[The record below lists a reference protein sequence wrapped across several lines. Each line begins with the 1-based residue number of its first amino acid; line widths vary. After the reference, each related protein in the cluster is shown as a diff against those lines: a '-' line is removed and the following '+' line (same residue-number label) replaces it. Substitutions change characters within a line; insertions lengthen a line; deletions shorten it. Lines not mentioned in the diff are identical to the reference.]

1 MFLRLCPSVR
11 FASKKTDPSTPF
23 LPARVGSCEGGPGE
37 GGRGPLDSGPV
48 LADCQTS
55 KASKTTERYTN
66 TPDEETKGSILKGA
80 EPVSEWV
87 CGFVW
92 HYVCECLCVFACVR
106 VWASSVQDSALIAQG
121 SCRQTSFSL
130 PHPPSFCWPPSL
142 APAPCSAFLPAF
154 LFLSGILRENA
165 ANTIKLF
172 MSVFGQPNVLIITSW
187 RNFLYCAC

>member
-11 FASKKTDPSTPF
+11 FAGKKTDPSTPF

-48 LADCQTS
+48 LAACQTS

-121 SCRQTSFSL
+121 SCRQTYFSL
-130 PHPPSFCWPPSL
+130 PHPPSLLLLASKFSPSPPL
-142 APAPCSAFLPAF
+142 RFPACFP
-154 LFLSGILRENA
+154 
-165 ANTIKLF
+165 
-172 MSVFGQPNVLIITSW
+172 VFV
-187 RNFLYCAC
+187 RNFKRKCSKHNKAVYVSIWTA